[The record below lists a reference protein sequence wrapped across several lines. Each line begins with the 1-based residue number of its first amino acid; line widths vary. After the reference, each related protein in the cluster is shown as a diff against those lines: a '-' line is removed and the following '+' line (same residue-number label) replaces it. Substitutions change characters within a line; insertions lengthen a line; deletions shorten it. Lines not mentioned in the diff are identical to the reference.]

1 VKKQYGRAVRYTEL
15 IKFVTTGSPYMELSQ
30 DSDATVSRYLPK
42 GTYQIYLL
50 GVLCKRNP
58 ASTNIFWVE
67 NVIQRVIFS
76 FSKQA
81 ASVKGGSAFEY

>member
-1 VKKQYGRAVRYTEL
+1 MV
-15 IKFVTTGSPYMELSQ
+15 LSQ
-30 DSDATVSRYLPK
+30 GSNATMSRCLPE

-58 ASTNIFWVE
+58 ASTNIFFWVE
-67 NVIQRVIFS
+67 KVIQRVIFS

-81 ASVKGGSAFEY
+81 ALVKGGSAVAYNVLIY